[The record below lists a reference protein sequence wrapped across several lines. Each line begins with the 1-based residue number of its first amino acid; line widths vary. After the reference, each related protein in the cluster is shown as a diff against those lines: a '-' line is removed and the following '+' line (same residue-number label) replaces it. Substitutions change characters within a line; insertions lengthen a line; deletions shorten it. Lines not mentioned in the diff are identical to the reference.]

1 MIWEKKAQWSL
12 TSMNELL
19 NQCSFNSS
27 EVHAQVMPVSRTT
40 FQIQTA
46 WKVLHSANC
55 GEGNGNPLQ
64 YSCLENPRDRGAWG
78 AASSGVAQSRTLL
91 KWLSS
96 KSKKAS
102 LMAQLIKNLPANA
115 RGVRDVG
122 LIPGFGSSP
131 GEGNDNHSSEKM
143 WAEKKSQKCKSL
155 KRSL

>member
-27 EVHAQVMPVSRTT
+27 EVHAQVMPVSKTN

-64 YSCLENPRDRGAWG
+64 YSCLENPRDRGAWQ
-78 AASSGVAQSRTLL
+78 AAVHGIVRVGHNLVSKPPPLITLL
-91 KWLSS
+91 HVCVCAYAYVYYHLVFMTLSVTMCISILTTYRKIIFENFKTNNLAIPNWLY
-96 KSKKAS
+96 
-102 LMAQLIKNLPANA
+102 
-115 RGVRDVG
+115 
-122 LIPGFGSSP
+122 
-131 GEGNDNHSSEKM
+131 
-143 WAEKKSQKCKSL
+143 
-155 KRSL
+155 